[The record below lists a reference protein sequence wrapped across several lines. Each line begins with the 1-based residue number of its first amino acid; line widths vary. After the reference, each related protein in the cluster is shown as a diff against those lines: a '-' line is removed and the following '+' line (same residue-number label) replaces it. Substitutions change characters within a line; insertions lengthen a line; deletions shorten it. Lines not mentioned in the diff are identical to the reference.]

1 VDVKTV
7 QSVAHDFRRRFAID
21 RCLVVGDSGL
31 LSQENADQLTR
42 LGLNYLMGRRSA
54 NHQVAQEMI
63 ALTRERPPAGQSGE
77 ISYWPTQVRGDSAY
91 IVLHSPGREAKTRA
105 IAQRKLAAVRP
116 QLQQLERDVRAGKVR
131 AQATIARR
139 VTRLLVEAQATPY
152 IEYEVAAG
160 HFTCRE
166 KACRQEALEQDAGK
180 YVLQTNQLDLQAEE
194 AVLAYRQ
201 LEVVEDGFRRLKD
214 TLRLRPLYHRNSQRV
229 LGHIG
234 LCVLALFLLRLLEQR
249 LLAAGLCQPAER
261 ALAAVQQL
269 RAVPIRLGGTQLW
282 PTPYVSAT
290 AAAIFRALGIRDLAT
305 RFKADLQ
312 ALEAARGP
320 LT

>member
-1 VDVKTV
+1 
-7 QSVAHDFRRRFAID
+7 
-21 RCLVVGDSGL
+21 
-31 LSQENADQLTR
+31 
-42 LGLNYLMGRRSA
+42 
-54 NHQVAQEMI
+54 
-63 ALTRERPPAGQSGE
+63 
-77 ISYWPTQVRGDSAY
+77 
-91 IVLHSPGREAKTRA
+91 
-105 IAQRKLAAVRP
+105 
-116 QLQQLERDVRAGKVR
+116 VRAGKVR
-131 AQATIARR
+131 AEATIATR
-139 VTRLLVEAQATPY
+139 VTRLLVEAKATPY
-152 IEYEVAAG
+152 IDYELAAG
-160 HFTCRE
+160 HFTWCE
-166 KACRQEALEQDAGK
+166 KALKLEAIEHDAGK

-261 ALAAVQQL
+261 ALTAVQEL
-269 RAVPIRLGGTQLW
+269 RAVPIRLGDTQLW
-282 PTPYVSAT
+282 PTPYVSPT
-290 AAAIFRALGIRDLAT
+290 AAAIFRAVGLSDPGA

-320 LT
+320 RP